1 MTKEQRN
8 WPTPSQRLANAMA
21 SVGPT
26 PVKRHEAAVMALAGC
41 FLPSLRSP
49 SIATTGASTYMMI
62 LLWDPYRI
70 PQFQPNFS
78 HQLRASLNQTEGPD
92 ACARV
97 GYAACNQKTCKITT
111 KNDPFAFS
119 SIPALK
125 SPRWFTTPYLSP
137 EDNVGSESI
146 WNLTHKSPFVGELS
160 FGQARTKPVR
170 EIGDIYI
177 YSFTFL
183 QLGTGITDF
192 QNLPSAA
199 QTSRHTAS
207 DPSRPT
213 ASDLDQLAE
222 DNGRRSVEFGHGCT
236 ALFRCSIA
244 SLGNDT
250 QNLRMNPDPTS
261 KCIVFHV
268 RFRASPIP
276 LAPIHRRVDSIGQGP
291 ANCNSLAIGTNTH
304 RRPPIPWHIRLY
316 VRQWYLLS
324 GNYPVP
330 SDNHYPG
337 VEVRNPA
344 MAPNL

>member
-1 MTKEQRN
+1 MFLAVGSIPYFAVSAQLQP
-8 WPTPSQRLANAMA
+8 PTPRKFE
-21 SVGPT
+21 
-26 PVKRHEAAVMALAGC
+26 PVRPV
-41 FLPSLRSP
+41 LP
-49 SIATTGASTYMMI
+49 A
-62 LLWDPYRI
+62 W
-70 PQFQPNFS
+70 
-78 HQLRASLNQTEGPD
+78 LNSGH
-92 ACARV
+92 R
-97 GYAACNQKTCKITT
+97 T

-125 SPRWFTTPYLSP
+125 SPALASPIFKYDLLDSGASILPPNCGSLS
-137 EDNVGSESI
+137 
-146 WNLTHKSPFVGELS
+146 EL
-160 FGQARTKPVR
+160 AT
-170 EIGDIYI
+170 
-177 YSFTFL
+177 
-183 QLGTGITDF
+183 
-192 QNLPSAA
+192 

-222 DNGRRSVEFGHGCT
+222 DDGRQSVEFGHGCT

-304 RRPPIPWHIRLY
+304 RRPPIPWHICLY
-316 VRQWYLLS
+316 VRQWY
-324 GNYPVP
+324 PVP
-330 SDNHYPG
+330 SDAFGIRLFFRLSAAFGLGIIQHPTDKAADNQRLG
-337 VEVRNPA
+337 VQ
-344 MAPNL
+344 